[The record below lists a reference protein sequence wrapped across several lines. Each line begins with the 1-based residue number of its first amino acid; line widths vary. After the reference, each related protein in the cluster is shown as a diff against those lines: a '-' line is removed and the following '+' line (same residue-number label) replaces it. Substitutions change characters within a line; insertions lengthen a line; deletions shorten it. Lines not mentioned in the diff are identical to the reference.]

1 MPRRI
6 ENAKRID
13 FSLPGAEAG
22 DIVGLSISA
31 GASVSVPV
39 PADVEYIL
47 FGGEVAYRVV
57 YDNTSNPSLGEV
69 SPALRHVPEVDFVQ
83 VYSSEGGYVSLT
95 FYK

>member
-1 MPRRI
+1 MPFRI
-6 ENAKRID
+6 ENAKRIN
-13 FSLPGAEAG
+13 FSLPGPEFA
-22 DIVGLSISA
+22 DIVGLNISA
-31 GASVSVPV
+31 GASTTVSV

-57 YDNTSNPSLGEV
+57 YDDSSDPSLGEV